1 MILFKMIN
9 RLLQIH
15 LIKIEQEMNLMK
27 KELSKNKIIITNTT
41 MKEIINVLKI
51 IIVMNFFKERI
62 LIKMIESEEI

>member
-1 MILFKMIN
+1 MIYRLIN
-9 RLLQIH
+9 RLLQIY

-41 MKEIINVLKI
+41 MKEIINELKI
-51 IIVMNFFKERI
+51 IIVMNFFKERV